1 MKFLD
6 YSKKIVLVG
15 DAAVGK
21 TSLIRRFVIDKF
33 DDKYIVTI
41 GTKTSRKQMEF
52 KYEPQQLAITLT
64 LNIWD
69 IIGQKEMKKL
79 HTLYFKGSEGVI
91 VVCDMTRA
99 DTLASVPEW
108 LNGVYECCGKV
119 PAVLACNKSDLKD
132 EFAITEAQ
140 IQALCQQYNMKM
152 FHASA
157 KNGDNVE
164 NIFNEIGSKLCEP
177 IVTKHATGAA

>member
-52 KYEPQQLAITLT
+52 KYEKQDLAITLT

-99 DTLASVPEW
+99 DTLASVAEW

-119 PAVLACNKSDLKD
+119 PGVMACNKSDLKD

-140 IQALCQQYNMKM
+140 LQATANQFGMTF
-152 FHASA
+152 FHCSA
-157 KNGDNVE
+157 KTGDSVE
-164 NIFNEIGSKLCEP
+164 AIFNEIGSKLCEP
-177 IVTKHATGAA
+177 IVSKHAPGVV

>member
-15 DAAVGK
+15 DPAVGK

-41 GTKTSRKQMEF
+41 GTKTSRKQMEM

-99 DTLASVPEW
+99 DTLASVAEW

-119 PAVLACNKSDLKD
+119 PGVLACNKADLKD
-132 EFAITEAQ
+132 EFAVTDAQ
-140 IQALCQQYNMKM
+140 IRATAAQFGMKH
-152 FHASA
+152 FYCSA
-157 KNGDNVE
+157 KLGENVE

-177 IVTKHATGAA
+177 IVTKHAAGAA

>member
-52 KYEPQQLAITLT
+52 KYEKQDLAITLT

-99 DTLASVPEW
+99 DTLASVAEW

-119 PAVLACNKSDLKD
+119 PGVMACNKSDLKD

-140 IQALCQQYNMKM
+140 LQATANQFGMKF
-152 FHASA
+152 FHCSA
-157 KNGDNVE
+157 KTGDNVE
-164 NIFNEIGSKLCEP
+164 GIFNEIGSKLCEP
-177 IVTKHATGAA
+177 ILSKHAPGVV

>member
-41 GTKTSRKQMEF
+41 GTKTSRKQMEM
-52 KYEPQQLAITLT
+52 KYEPQQLALT

-79 HTLYFKGSEGVI
+79 HTLYVKGSEGVI

-99 DTLASVPEW
+99 DTLASVAEW

-119 PAVLACNKSDLKD
+119 PGVLAANKADLKD
-132 EFAITEAQ
+132 EFAVTDAQ
-140 IQALCQQYNMKM
+140 IKAAAAQFGMK
-152 FHASA
+152 HVYCSA
-157 KNGDNVE
+157 KNGENVE
-164 NIFNEIGSKLCEP
+164 AIFNEIGSKLCEP
-177 IVTKHATGAA
+177 IVTKHAAG

>member
-52 KYEPQQLAITLT
+52 KYEPQDLAITLT

-119 PAVLACNKSDLKD
+119 PAVLACNKADLKD
-132 EFAITEAQ
+132 EYAITQDQ
-140 IQALCQQYNMKM
+140 IQNMAKQFDM
-152 FHASA
+152 TTFPCSA
-157 KNGDNVE
+157 KTGENVE
-164 NIFNEIGSKLCEP
+164 NIFDQIGKRLCEP
-177 IVTKHATGAA
+177 IVTKHASGAA

>member
-52 KYEPQQLAITLT
+52 KYEPQDLAITLT

-108 LNGVYECCGKV
+108 LNGVYETCGKV

-132 EFAITEAQ
+132 EFVITQDQ
-140 IQALCQQYNMKM
+140 IDSMAKQFDMTTFPC
-152 FHASA
+152 SA
-157 KNGDNVE
+157 KDGDNVE
-164 NIFNEIGSKLCEP
+164 NIFNAIGGRLCEP
-177 IVTKHATGAA
+177 IVTKHASSAA

>member
-119 PAVLACNKSDLKD
+119 PGVLACNKSDLTD
-132 EFAITEAQ
+132 EFAITEQQ
-140 IQALCQQYNMKM
+140 IQALCQQYGMKY
-152 FHASA
+152 FHCSA
-157 KNGDNVE
+157 KSGDNVE
-164 NIFNEIGSKLCEP
+164 NIFNEMGGKLCEP
-177 IVTKHATGAA
+177 IVTKHASGAA

>member
-21 TSLIRRFVIDKF
+21 TSLIRRFVLDKF

-41 GTKTSRKQMEF
+41 GTKTSRKQMEM
-52 KYEPQQLAITLT
+52 KYEPQQLAIT

-99 DTLASVPEW
+99 DTLASVAEW

-119 PAVLACNKSDLKD
+119 PGVLACNKADLKD
-132 EFAITEAQ
+132 EFAVTDAQ
-140 IQALCQQYNMKM
+140 IRATAAQFGMKH
-152 FHASA
+152 FYCSA
-157 KNGDNVE
+157 KLGENVE

-177 IVTKHATGAA
+177 IVTKHAAG

>member
-52 KYEPQQLAITLT
+52 KYEKQDLAITLT

-99 DTLASVPEW
+99 DTLASVAEW
-108 LNGVYECCGKV
+108 LNGVFECCGKV
-119 PAVLACNKSDLKD
+119 PGVLACNKSDLKD

-140 IQALCQQYNMKM
+140 LQATANQFGMKF
-152 FHASA
+152 FHCSA
-157 KNGDNVE
+157 KTGDNVE
-164 NIFNEIGSKLCEP
+164 GIFNEIGSKLCEP
-177 IVTKHATGAA
+177 IVSKHAPGVV